1 MGNTR
6 PPFCSSLTTR
16 SIRWDPWDPHEEDDR
31 FVFRSIKTAEGKC
44 KLVHRL
50 IWRNLYLRWLDFNLY
65 HSWFDQ
71 RRHSFIRRVFRIVT
85 VFIPQQENCYSL
97 VIWYWPINNQ
107 AQPLDHLLTVAWVLS
122 SSDFGMISKPNRD
135 RSEWALIG
143 LLKYRLFP
151 PSSLD
156 IQIGRP
162 ALSQITGQ
170 IRGER
175 LRLPIMALNYY
186 QRHL

>member
-31 FVFRSIKTAEGKC
+31 FVCRSIKTAEGKC

-85 VFIPQQENCYSL
+85 VFIPQPENCYSL

-107 AQPLDHLLTVAWVLS
+107 IGPAIRSSANCCMGTFFIWLWYDIKTQP
-122 SSDFGMISKPNRD
+122 
-135 RSEWALIG
+135 RS
-143 LLKYRLFP
+143 
-151 PSSLD
+151 
-156 IQIGRP
+156 
-162 ALSQITGQ
+162 
-170 IRGER
+170 IRVGFDWTS
-175 LRLPIMALNYY
+175 
-186 QRHL
+186 